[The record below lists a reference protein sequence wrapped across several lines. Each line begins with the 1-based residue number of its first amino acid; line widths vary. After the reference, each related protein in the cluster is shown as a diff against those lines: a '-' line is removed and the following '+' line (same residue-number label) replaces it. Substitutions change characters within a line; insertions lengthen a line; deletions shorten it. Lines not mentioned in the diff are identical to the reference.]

1 MNNIRDLNIDYNST
15 LIIIDWDDTLFP
27 TTWHRTREI
36 DLTCPNSRYKNLEY
50 FKHLDIH
57 LGKLI
62 KNIKNHGHLV
72 IITNASPEWI
82 KLSLSILPK
91 TKKTLN
97 DVQIISARK
106 RYQNK
111 LHESEWKMKTFDDL
125 IHEKIKKFKYTNI
138 LSLGD
143 SDYEHYA
150 LLNLFNH
157 DKLDHKY
164 LKSIKFIKSADYDII
179 IDQINIINKNIKGIC
194 HSKRHLDL
202 DFDLE

>member
-1 MNNIRDLNIDYNST
+1 MNNIRELNIDYDST
-15 LIIIDWDDTLFP
+15 LIILDWDDTLFP
-27 TTWHRTREI
+27 TTWHKTKEI
-36 DLTCPNSRYKNLEY
+36 DLTCPNSRYKNLDH
-50 FKHLDIH
+50 FKNLDNHLSK
-57 LGKLI
+57 LVGKI
-62 KNIKNHGHLV
+62 KNYGHMV

-91 TKKTLN
+91 TKHNLKN
-97 DVQIISARK
+97 VQIISARK

-125 IHEKIKKFKYTNI
+125 IEEKIRKFKYTNI

-150 LLNLFNH
+150 LLNLFDH
-157 DKLDHKY
+157 DKLQHKY

-179 IDQINIINKNIKGIC
+179 IDQINIINNNIKKIC
-194 HSKRHLDL
+194 QSKRHLDL